1 MDSRPTLP
9 SPHLSNTEANAEV
22 RGHLVAF
29 NHLAAQAPAGTL
41 AAVVRTLEIA
51 VRDGAKAAFV
61 TRSLNAVRYLA
72 EASTKNS
79 LLEATSAEADT
90 MVLLNALENP
100 ATLDNWSATA
110 PGVEARIRGLREQH
124 RLLNAE
130 GGVCS
135 ARELGDLLQLTRQAI
150 DKRRKS
156 GKLIAL
162 DLGRH
167 GYRYPV
173 WQIQNGA
180 VLPGLDRVIAELSE
194 CDPWTQVGFMLSP
207 NSWLGDETPLD
218 VLRRGDVDRVVATA
232 ELFDY

>member
-1 MDSRPTLP
+1 MASNSPLP
-9 SPHLSNTEANAEV
+9 SSSSDNESNAEV

-29 NHLAAQAPAGTL
+29 NQLAAQAPPSAL
-41 AAVVRTLEIA
+41 AAAVRALEVAI
-51 VRDGAKAAFV
+51 RDGAKAAFV

-72 EASTKNS
+72 EASTRTS

-90 MVLLNALENP
+90 MVLLNALDNP
-100 ATLDNWSATA
+100 ATLVNWGETA
-110 PGVEARIRGLREQH
+110 PGVEARIRGLRVQH

-135 ARELGDLLQLTRQAI
+135 AQELGGLLGLTRQAI

-167 GYRYPV
+167 GFRYPV
-173 WQIQNGA
+173 WQVHQGA

-194 CDPWTQVGFMLSP
+194 CDPWTQVAFMLTP
-207 NSWLGDETPLD
+207 NSWLGEETPLAA
-218 VLRRGDVDRVVATA
+218 LRRGEVDRVMATA

>member
-1 MDSRPTLP
+1 MDTTSKLP
-9 SPHLSNTEANAEV
+9 SGHGSSTKPSAEV
-22 RGHLVAF
+22 TGHLVAF
-29 NHLAAQAPAGTL
+29 NHLAMQAPAGAL
-41 AAVVRTLEIA
+41 AAAVRTLEIA

-61 TRSLNAVRYLA
+61 TRSLNAVGYLA
-72 EASTKNS
+72 EASTRNT
-79 LLEATSAEADT
+79 LLEAASAEADT
-90 MVLLNALENP
+90 MVLLNALDNP
-100 ATLDNWSATA
+100 ATLLKWGATA

-124 RLLNAE
+124 RLLSAE

-135 ARELGDLLQLTRQAI
+135 ARELGELLQLTRQAI

-167 GYRYPV
+167 GFRYPV
-173 WQIQNGA
+173 WQIQDGA

-194 CDPWTQVGFMLSP
+194 CDPWTQVAFMLSP
-207 NSWLGDETPLD
+207 NSWLGDETPLA
-218 VLRRGDVDRVVATA
+218 VLRRGEADRVVATA